1 MVALLALLLLG
12 TADPGAAAGEA
23 KVAILQGA
31 IEAKGTADA
40 DFKALKVGDPID
52 AGMVL
57 RTAPGARTAIDF
69 SDGTE
74 LRISEDTEVTVLDA
88 RKLDLKKGR
97 IYVRIQQSPK
107 RFEIESQHVTFSTT
121 NATLDL
127 LFVPRVENGAP
138 ASTVMRVLEDNVNAV
153 SKKFKANVFA
163 GFWITAVGAQLN
175 TPDPAKNGSLD
186 TAWVHPLLAERGL
199 ANAELNNRM
208 IELVS
213 ILSKEKPNDPV
224 EAALRPLG
232 DLATPD
238 LARYLAR
245 PLHPAQAERRAAA
258 ARIIAE
264 TGTLKSAPALVTLLQ
279 HSEPEIRVIAARGL
293 TRLNGG
299 KDLGFGDAVW
309 KGEALDAG
317 QKAWE
322 AWLKQNSKP

>member
-1 MVALLALLLLG
+1 MAALLALLLLG
-12 TADPGAAAGEA
+12 SADPGAAAGEG

-31 IEAKGTADA
+31 IEAKGAADA

-57 RTAPGARTAIDF
+57 RTAPGARSAIDF
-69 SDGTE
+69 GDGTE
-74 LRISEDTEVTVLDA
+74 LRIAEDTELSVLEA

-97 IYVRIQQSPK
+97 IHLRIQKGAK
-107 RFEIESQHVTFSTT
+107 RFEIGSEHVAVNVEAAIVDIAYT
-121 NATLDL
+121 
-127 LFVPRVENGAP
+127 PRVENGAP
-138 ASTVMRVLEDNVNAV
+138 AATAIRVLDGSVNAV
-153 SKKFKANVFA
+153 AKKFKATVYA
-163 GFWITAVGAQLN
+163 GFWASALGAQLN

-186 TAWVHPLLAERGL
+186 TAWVHPLLAERGR
-199 ANAELNNRM
+199 ADEEINNRM
-208 IELVS
+208 MELVG
-213 ILSKEKPNDPV
+213 ILSKEKPDPV

-232 DLATPD
+232 DLATPE

-245 PLHPAQAERRAAA
+245 PPHPAQAERRAAA

-264 TGTLKSAPALVTLLQ
+264 TGTLKSAAALVTLLK
-279 HSEPEIRVIAARGL
+279 HSEPEVRVIAARGL
-293 TRLNGG
+293 ARLNGG

-317 QKAWE
+317 QNAWG